1 MQKVNRTGGLVVVSI
16 TALMIGT
23 LLGGFAVSSPVLAEY
38 SGLFGLWE
46 SAEILEGY
54 EISVGLDALG
64 KPRSMKPYE
73 EVRTEL
79 LIPQHYGNL
88 VGITGNG
95 TASIFWYQDGSGV
108 IRNAVVPDAAVHAE
122 RIKLQSTRKLE
133 INVNRD

>member
-1 MQKVNRTGGLVVVSI
+1 MHKANRIKGLVVVAMS
-16 TALMIGT
+16 ALMVGT
-23 LLGGFAVSSPVLAEY
+23 LLGGFAVSGSVLAEY

-64 KPRSMKPYE
+64 KPRSMKPHE
-73 EVRTEL
+73 ELRTEL
-79 LIPQHYGNL
+79 LVPQHYANL

-108 IRNAVVPDAAVHAE
+108 IRNAVVPDAAVHAV
-122 RIKLQSTRKLE
+122 RIKLQNTRKLE
-133 INVNRD
+133 FNVSRD